1 MVPVKGFDGQIR
13 FVRLAP
19 TAAPGAKNDIVV
31 PVTSAFGRLDL
42 STQIKNN
49 TGAKTDADSN
59 PSAAGSNLPTSQ
71 NNKGAKKDGVS
82 DPSAAGPN
90 LPTLRN
96 NTGASK
102 DADRDPSAAGPNLPI
117 PNNRGAKKDAV
128 PDASAADRNPSTACP
143 SKADKKQGFLMTL
156 VFKRQQY
163 FLNCISSYLYQQ
175 IKVQGPHT
183 SSGWKTTLRH

>member
-49 TGAKTDADSN
+49 TGAKTDAVHN

-102 DADRDPSAAGPNLPI
+102 DADPNLGPSGPNLPI

-128 PDASAADRNPSTACP
+128 PDASAADRNSSTACP

-163 FLNCISSYLYQQ
+163 F
-175 IKVQGPHT
+175 
-183 SSGWKTTLRH
+183 